1 MKSGAPYAEAGRA
14 NFNSLLRSG
23 FIRDPYGW
31 SIPRGARWL
40 IRCHSLS
47 GVSRA
52 VCRFAPAVIKSSSAA
67 FYSQQYCCYLF
78 SIDEKKPHMAA
89 FRYLLLLQEQS
100 CRFLVDIA
108 QKRCYYL
115 GA

>member
-1 MKSGAPYAEAGRA
+1 MKE
-14 NFNSLLRSG
+14 RSG
-23 FIRDPYGW
+23 
-31 SIPRGARWL
+31 
-40 IRCHSLS
+40 LS
-47 GVSRA
+47 QGIAACR
-52 VCRFAPAVIKSSSAA
+52 RFAPAVIKSSSAA

-78 SIDEKKPHMAA
+78 SIDEKKQHMAA